1 MIEIT
6 KSPYQSPQW
15 YLTFYELQ
23 VQSCPWGMRMQE
35 LTGQYKKYHCAP
47 TSRSSKATPGAMPP
61 PANPIPLPPAKR
73 QFLSSLLDVLVRQLA
88 WPHDADWEAPGTED
102 PDPGDD
108 MAMFQNLRIVNSSP
122 CSLKLG

>member
-1 MIEIT
+1 
-6 KSPYQSPQW
+6 
-15 YLTFYELQ
+15 
-23 VQSCPWGMRMQE
+23 
-35 LTGQYKKYHCAP
+35 
-47 TSRSSKATPGAMPP
+47 MPP

-108 MAMFQNLRIVNSSP
+108 MAMFQALRIVSFDKRDSAILTSRHADHLSNISP
-122 CSLKLG
+122 ALTSHCIQKWWPTS